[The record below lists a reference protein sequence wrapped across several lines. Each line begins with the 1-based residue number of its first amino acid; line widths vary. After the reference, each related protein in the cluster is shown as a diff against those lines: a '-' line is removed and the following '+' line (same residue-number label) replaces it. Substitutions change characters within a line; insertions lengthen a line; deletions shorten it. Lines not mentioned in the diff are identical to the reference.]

1 MVESLRLST
10 VLCSVCTHTP
20 LVLCGIALC
29 ANGFKWLMIQP
40 GLLSKT
46 SIWSCLLDITMW
58 MSREPRFS
66 WYSSHP
72 TCPSPVAYLSQ
83 LLAIPSFYLVRSETV
98 ESSLTPLFLP
108 HILKIHR
115 ESKSSHPLHCYY
127 YSMGPHLLLSGP
139 LWRPPN
145 WSASTHAFTSPY
157 PGTRSPFTL
166 L

>member
-1 MVESLRLST
+1 MLESLGLST
-10 VLCSVCTHTP
+10 VLCSVCTHNP
-20 LVLCGIALC
+20 LVLCGIVLC
-29 ANGFKWLMIQP
+29 GNGFIWPTIQP

-46 SIWSCLLDITMW
+46 SIWSCLLDITTW

-72 TCPSPVAYLSQ
+72 ACPSPVTYLSQ
-83 LLAIPSFYLVRSETV
+83 LLAIPSFYLVKSETV

-127 YSMGPHLLLSGP
+127 SGLGPHLLLPGP
-139 LWRPPN
+139 L
-145 WSASTHAFTSPY
+145 
-157 PGTRSPFTL
+157 
-166 L
+166 